1 MRTNRSI
8 NNLRQDIR
16 HFLTQLKFSTLQLEL
31 EKQYDQPN
39 METLSFER
47 RLADA
52 LHNVCEKRSEINYE
66 KVMDQACVSP
76 DVRQADFENFWSTA
90 ARKPFSSLIEQ
101 LQTCEWLIKEKPAN
115 LVIVG
120 PSGAGKSWLAS
131 AFSRQACRLNLRV
144 RFVGNT
150 KQFLDD
156 LNTHKS
162 EGSSSRYLSKIIK
175 TQLLVL
181 DDFLLDD
188 LTNQEC
194 HWLHQIIQQR
204 YQKRATI
211 ILSQKPMPTWKQIL
225 PPGANADAI
234 MDRLLHY
241 SYYLELKEEKSL
253 RTFIED

>member
-1 MRTNRSI
+1 MRTNRKI
-8 NNLRQDIR
+8 NNLRQDIK
-16 HFLTQLKFSTLQLEL
+16 LYLSQLKFNALQQEL

-39 METLSFER
+39 MQALSFER

-52 LHNVCEKRSEINYE
+52 LGNVCEKRSEINYE

-76 DVRQADFENFWSTA
+76 DVRQADFEDFWATK
-90 ARKPFSSLIEQ
+90 AREPFSSLIEQ

-131 AFSRQACRLNLRV
+131 AFARQACRLNLRV

-150 KQFLDD
+150 KQFLNELSSPKID
-156 LNTHKS
+156 
-162 EGSSSRYLSKIIK
+162 GSSTRYLSKIIK
-175 TQLLVL
+175 VPLLIL

-188 LTNQEC
+188 LTNHEC

-204 YQKRATI
+204 YQKRATV

-225 PPGANADAI
+225 PSGANADAI
-234 MDRLLHY
+234 MDRLVHF

-253 RTFIED
+253 RTFIDD

>member
-16 HFLTQLKFSTLQLEL
+16 HFLTQLKFSTLQQEL

-52 LHNVCEKRSEINYE
+52 LRNVCEKRSELNYE
-66 KVMDQACVSP
+66 KVMDQAYVSP
-76 DVRQADFENFWSTA
+76 DVRQADFENFWSTQ
-90 ARKPFSSLIEQ
+90 ARKLFSSLIEQ

-150 KQFLDD
+150 KQFLDE

-162 EGSSSRYLSKIIK
+162 EGSSSRYLSKLKVDRIENIV
-175 TQLLVL
+175 TTA
-181 DDFLLDD
+181 F
-188 LTNQEC
+188 T
-194 HWLHQIIQQR
+194 
-204 YQKRATI
+204 
-211 ILSQKPMPTWKQIL
+211 
-225 PPGANADAI
+225 ADI
-234 MDRLLHY
+234 
-241 SYYLELKEEKSL
+241 YLGFFGRIFGISW
-253 RTFIED
+253 RTFIWKKWNYAMYYF